1 MFGEKCQS
9 RDTNFSYCFSM
20 IEKDTNSIDVEKIT
34 FSAEKTCMQT
44 KLYFPRWKFP
54 YQSDTTLNGVTR
66 IPVIHSYR
74 QIVCG
79 ASSDRHKG
87 TTGGPSDG
95 DKNMK
100 KVFSTR

>member
-1 MFGEKCQS
+1 MFGKKSQS
-9 RDTNFSYCFSM
+9 RDTNFSYCFGM

-44 KLYFPRWKFP
+44 K